1 MDYRRFGD
9 KYIIRLDKGDEIISS
24 IEEICKREKIKIASI
39 TGIGA
44 VNEVTIGIYELDKKF
59 YNKQSFSDDFEI
71 TSLTG
76 NVILSGEEIIPH
88 IHINISDK
96 NFNVK
101 GGHLNS
107 GIIGVTGEIVLQII
121 EGEISKEINEDIGLK
136 LIKF

>member
-9 KYIIRLDKGDEIISS
+9 KYLIRLDKGEEIIES
-24 IEEICKREKIKIASI
+24 IKEICMKEKIKLASI

-44 VNEVTIGIYELDKKF
+44 TNDITIGIYELDKKY
-59 YNKQSFSDDFEI
+59 YNKQSFHEDFEI

-76 NVILSGEEIIPH
+76 NVILSGDEIIPH
-88 IHINISDK
+88 IHVNISDK
-96 NFNVK
+96 DFKVR

-107 GIIGVTGEIVLQII
+107 AIISVTCEIVLNAI
-121 EGEISKEINEDIGLK
+121 EGEASKYLNEEIGIK